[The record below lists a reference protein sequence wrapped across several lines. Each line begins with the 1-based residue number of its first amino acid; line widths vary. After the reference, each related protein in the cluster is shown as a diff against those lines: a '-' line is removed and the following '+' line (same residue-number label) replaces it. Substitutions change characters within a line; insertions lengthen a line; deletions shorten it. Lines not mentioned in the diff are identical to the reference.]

1 MLFLVFHPWVMGA
14 SQISFGAVG
23 FDDVWPTGGL
33 LGSIFTVDFLKILP
47 NFLRASMWNTAISE
61 LLVLG

>member
-14 SQISFGAVG
+14 PQISFGAVE
-23 FDDVWPTGGL
+23 FNDVWPTGGL

-47 NFLRASMWNTAISE
+47 NLLRAFMWHTAISE
-61 LLVLG
+61 LIALG